1 MDTVDLKLAQDCEAL
16 AVTASEGVAWLRNAA
31 EQSPTVAQQAPS
43 LVGELQKVRNQSRKL
58 ARAARRRM
66 CVGVFG
72 PSQAGKSYLVSILA
86 SRDGRP
92 LQARFADKAYDFLR
106 EINPPGN
113 RESTGLVTRFGLG
126 LSDGSTEF
134 PVRVRLLTQTDIVKI
149 LGNSFL
155 LDFDHQKAEFIGPD
169 GAAIRKRLTELRA
182 KAHPA
187 PVGDLESDDVLDLIE
202 YFDTFFAG
210 VTAELRTDYWR
221 EAIDLAPR
229 LSGTDRAR
237 LWSVLWY
244 DFQPFTDLY
253 LTLYDGLQNLGHAP
267 EALLGMDALIP
278 REKSIVDVLTL
289 DRLGA
294 DGDDTLL
301 VRPRQADGRSSP
313 DARLP
318 RSLVCALTAEL
329 NVAIDEKPWD
339 FFDHT
344 DLLDF
349 PGARSRLKLANLDD
363 VAKTKGVAEGANPL
377 RELLLRGKVAYLF
390 QRYSAE
396 RELSAILLCIPD
408 GNQEVRDLSDMMT
421 AWIDQ
426 TIGATPADRAKQKN
440 ALFLVLTKMDREFEQ
455 KAGETEESRRLR
467 WSARLGNSLVNN
479 FRGEWPLNWN
489 GKPFDNSFWLRNPTV
504 IDERLMEY
512 DGGREVGIA
521 DSFAQRAGELRRHFV
536 ENEDVRRHFANP
548 ALAWDEA
555 FRANDGGVAYLV
567 KSLIPVCDPAIKRAQ
582 VRGQLDVQLRRL
594 VDRLAG
600 FHSASDGDARA
611 KKRELIQTVLRG
623 LANVIQQQLFGELVA
638 ALQVADTALREIY
651 FRIATAQPSEE
662 GMGKNGM
669 GKNGKLQPAAAQ
681 STGAAVDIGAIFA
694 DVFGE
699 ETGRTPPP
707 SGVIEDRA
715 ERFAR
720 EAAEYWLENMRRVG
734 ADEKA
739 LSHFGVDRQHLGW
752 LIDELIVGAHR
763 LKLID
768 QLSHEVRELENAANA
783 KWEEIAER
791 QVRTAS
797 SALNGYVSA
806 LGFDK
811 LPLDQRPGL
820 PPNAPLRRV
829 FEQPTIMIDGI
840 PQLSENP
847 APIYADYCKDW
858 MRAFLQLAMDNVGY
872 EGGREITPEQND
884 RLGAILRTV
893 AA

>member
-1 MDTVDLKLAQDCEAL
+1 MDTVDLKLAQDCESL
-16 AVTASEGVAWLRNAA
+16 AVAASEGVNWLKSAA
-31 EQSPTVAQQAPS
+31 NQSPTVAQQAPS
-43 LVGELQKVRNQSRKL
+43 LISELQKVRNQSRKL

-86 SRDGRP
+86 SRDGHP
-92 LQARFADKAYDFLR
+92 LQARFADKTYDFLR
-106 EINPPGN
+106 DINPPGN

-126 LSDGSTEF
+126 LSDVTPDF

-155 LDFDHQKAEFIGPD
+155 LDFDHQKAAFERPD
-169 GAAIRKRLTELRA
+169 GAAIRKRLAELRA
-182 KAHPA
+182 NVMPT
-187 PVGDLESDDVLDLIE
+187 PPGDLDSDDVLDLIE
-202 YFDTFFAG
+202 YFDSFFAG
-210 VTAELRTDYWR
+210 VTSELRTDYWR

-229 LSGTDRAR
+229 LSGRDRAK

-253 LTLYDGLQNLGHAP
+253 LTLYEGLEKLDFAP

-278 REKSIVDVLTL
+278 REKSIIDVLTL
-289 DRLGA
+289 DKLGA
-294 DGDDTLL
+294 DAADTLL
-301 VRPRQADGRSSP
+301 VRPKMPDGRSP
-313 DARLP
+313 VDARLP

-329 NVAIDEKPWD
+329 SVAIDEKPWG

-349 PGARSRLKLANLDD
+349 PGARSRLKLANLED
-363 VAKTKGVAEGANPL
+363 VAKAKGVAEGANPL

-390 QRYSAE
+390 QRYSSE
-396 RELSAILLCIPD
+396 RELSAMLLCIPD

-426 TIGATPADRAKQKN
+426 TIGATPAERAKQKN

-479 FRGEWPLNWN
+479 FRGEWPANWN
-489 GKPFDNSFWLRNPTV
+489 GKAFDNTFWLRNPTV
-504 IDERLMEY
+504 IDERLMDYE
-512 DGGREVGIA
+512 GGREVGIA
-521 DSFAQRAGELRRHFV
+521 EAFAQRAIELRGHFV
-536 ENEDVRRHFANP
+536 ENFDVQRHFAD
-548 ALAWDEA
+548 AARAWDEA
-555 FRANDGGVAYLV
+555 FRPNDGGVSYLV
-567 KSLIPVCDPAIKRAQ
+567 RSLTPVCDPAIKRAQ
-582 VRGQLDVQLRRL
+582 VRGQLDVQVRRL

-600 FHSASDGDARA
+600 FHSAADGDARA
-611 KKRELIQTVLRG
+611 KKRDLVQTVLRG
-623 LANVIQQQLFGELVA
+623 LATCIQHQLFGELVA
-638 ALQVADTALREIY
+638 SLQIADAALREIY
-651 FRIATAQPSEE
+651 FRISIARPSEE
-662 GMGKNGM
+662 GESRNR
-669 GKNGKLQPAAAQ
+669 PTAQ
-681 STGAAVDIGAIFA
+681 ATQSSGAAVDINAIFA

-699 ETGRTPPP
+699 EERRPGP
-707 SGVIEDRA
+707 SAGVIEDRA

-720 EAAEYWLENMRRVG
+720 EAAEYWLENMRRIG

-752 LIDELIVGAHR
+752 LIDELVVGAHR

-768 QLSHEVRELENAANA
+768 QLSDDVRALENAANA
-783 KWEEIAER
+783 KWEDIAER
-791 QVRTAS
+791 QVRTAA

-806 LGFDK
+806 LGFDR
-811 LPLDQRPGL
+811 LPLEERPGI
-820 PPNAPLRRV
+820 PPNAPMRRV
-829 FEQPTIMIDGI
+829 FQSPPAPVNGAPT
-840 PQLSENP
+840 LSEEP
-847 APIYADYCKDW
+847 GSIYADYCRDW

-872 EGGREITPEQND
+872 EGGREITAEQNEQ
-884 RLGAILRTV
+884 LGAILRAV

>member
-16 AVTASEGVAWLRNAA
+16 AVAASEGVGWLKTAA
-31 EQSPTVAQQAPS
+31 QQSPTVAQQAPS
-43 LVGELQKVRNQSRKL
+43 LIGELQKVRNQSRKL

-86 SRDGRP
+86 SHDGRP

-106 EINPPGN
+106 DINPPGN

-126 LSDGSTEF
+126 LSDVTPEF

-155 LDFDHQKAEFIGPD
+155 LDFDHQKAAFEHPD
-169 GAAIRKRLTELRA
+169 GTAIRKRLAELRA
-182 KAHPA
+182 KALPT
-187 PVGDLESDDVLDLIE
+187 PPGDLDSDDVLDLIE

-210 VTAELRTDYWR
+210 VTAELRTEYWR
-221 EAIDLAPR
+221 EAIELAPR
-229 LSGTDRAR
+229 LSGRDRAR

-253 LTLYDGLQNLGHAP
+253 LTLYEGLEKLAFAP

-278 REKSIVDVLTL
+278 REKSIIDVLTL

-294 DGDDTLL
+294 DATDTLL
-301 VRPRQADGRSSP
+301 VRPKQADGRTSP
-313 DARLP
+313 DASLP

-329 NVAIDEKPWD
+329 SVAIDEKPWD

-349 PGARSRLKLANLDD
+349 PGARSRLKLANLED
-363 VAKTKGVAEGANPL
+363 VAKAKGVAEGANPL

-426 TIGATPADRAKQKN
+426 TIGATPAERARQKN

-467 WSARLGNSLVNN
+467 WSARLNNSLVNN
-479 FRGEWPLNWN
+479 FRGEWPANWN

-504 IDERLMEY
+504 IDERLMDY
-512 DGGREVGIA
+512 DGAREQGIA
-521 DSFAQRAGELRRHFV
+521 EAFAARAIELRRHFV
-536 ENEDVRRHFANP
+536 ENIDVQRHFGDP
-548 ALAWDEA
+548 ARAWDEA
-555 FRANDGGVAYLV
+555 FRANDGGVSYLV
-567 KSLIPVCDPAIKRAQ
+567 KSLTPVCDPAIKRSQ
-582 VRGQLDVQLRRL
+582 VRGQLDVQMRRL

-611 KKRELIQTVLRG
+611 KKRDLIHTVLRG
-623 LANVIQQQLFGELVA
+623 LATCIQQQLFGELIGA
-638 ALQVADTALREIY
+638 MQVSDSALRDIY
-651 FRIATAQPSEE
+651 FRISTARPQEPSDPRT
-662 GMGKNGM
+662 GKPIG
-669 GKNGKLQPAAAQ
+669 QVTQ
-681 STGAAVDIGAIFA
+681 STGATVDLGAIFA

-699 ETGRTPPP
+699 EEGRAAPP
-707 SGVIEDRA
+707 SGVLEDRA

-720 EAAEYWLENMRRVG
+720 EAAEYWLENMRRIG
-734 ADEKA
+734 ADDKA

-752 LIDELIVGAHR
+752 LIDELVVGAHR

-768 QLSHEVRELENAANA
+768 QLSLDVRSLENAANA
-783 KWEEIAER
+783 KWEDIAER
-791 QVRTAS
+791 QVRTAAA
-797 SALNGYVSA
+797 ALNGYVSA
-806 LGFDK
+806 LGFDR
-811 LPLDQRPGL
+811 LPVDERPGL
-820 PPNAPLRRV
+820 PPQAPTRRV
-829 FEQPTIMIDGI
+829 FESPPAPKGAPT
-840 PQLSENP
+840 LSEDP
-847 APIYADYCKDW
+847 QAIYADYCKDW
-858 MRAFLQLAMDNVGY
+858 MRAFLELAMDNVGY
-872 EGGREITPEQND
+872 EGGREITAEQNE
-884 RLGAILRTV
+884 RLGAILRAI

>member
-16 AVTASEGVAWLRNAA
+16 AIAASEGVTWLKNAA
-31 EQSPTVAQQAPS
+31 LQSPTVAQQAPS
-43 LVGELQKVRNQSRKL
+43 LVSELQKVRNQSRKL

-92 LQARFADKAYDFLR
+92 LQARFADKSYDFLR

-126 LSDGSTEF
+126 LSDVSAEF

-155 LDFDHQKAEFIGPD
+155 LDFDHQKAEFQGPD
-169 GAAIRKRLTELRA
+169 GASIRKRLAELRA
-182 KAHPA
+182 KAQPT
-187 PVGDLESDDVLDLIE
+187 PVGDLDADDVLDLIE

-229 LSGTDRAR
+229 LSGHDRAR

-244 DFQPFTDLY
+244 DFEPFTDLY
-253 LTLYDGLQNLGHAP
+253 LTLYEGLQKLAFAP

-278 REKSIVDVLTL
+278 REKSIIDVLTL

-294 DGDDTLL
+294 DSDDTLQ
-301 VRPRQADGRSSP
+301 VRPKQADGRFST
-313 DARLP
+313 DTRLP

-329 NVAIDEKPWD
+329 NVAIAEKPWD

-349 PGARSRLKLANLDD
+349 PGARSRLKLAKLDD

-426 TIGATPADRAKQKN
+426 TIGATPADRARQKN

-455 KAGETEESRRLR
+455 KAGETEESRHLR

-489 GKPFDNSFWLRNPTV
+489 GRPFDNTFWLRNPTV
-504 IDERLMEY
+504 IDERLMDY
-512 DGGREVGIA
+512 DGSRETGVA
-521 DSFAQRAGELRRHFV
+521 DAFAQRATELRRHFIG
-536 ENEDVRRHFANP
+536 NEDVRRHFADP
-548 ALAWDEA
+548 ARAWDEA
-555 FRANDGGVAYLV
+555 FRANDGGVSYLV

-582 VRGQLDVQLRRL
+582 VRGQLEVQIRRL

-611 KKRELIQTVLRG
+611 KKRDLVHTVLRG

-638 ALQVADTALREIY
+638 ALQIADTALREIY
-651 FRIATAQPSEE
+651 FRIATARAADEAPSR
-662 GMGKNGM
+662 
-669 GKNGKLQPAAAQ
+669 NGKAQAPVAQ
-681 STGAAVDIGAIFA
+681 STGATVDLGAIFA

-699 ETGRTPPP
+699 EATRSAPTP
-707 SGVIEDRA
+707 SGVLEDRA

-720 EAAEYWLENMRRVG
+720 EAADYWLENMRRIG

-768 QLSHEVRELENAANA
+768 QLSHEVRALENAANA

-811 LPLDQRPGL
+811 LPVDQRPGL
-820 PPNAPLRRV
+820 PPNAPTRRV
-829 FEQPTIMIDGI
+829 FERPTVMADGV
-840 PQLSENP
+840 PVLSEDP

-884 RLGAILRTV
+884 RLGAILR
-893 AA
+893 AMPA

>member
-16 AVTASEGVAWLRNAA
+16 AIAASEGVTWLKNAA
-31 EQSPTVAQQAPS
+31 LQSPTVAQQAPS
-43 LVGELQKVRNQSRKL
+43 LVSELQKVRNQSRKL

-92 LQARFADKAYDFLR
+92 LQARFADKSYDFLR

-126 LSDGSTEF
+126 LSDVSAEF

-155 LDFDHQKAEFIGPD
+155 LDFDHQKAEFQGPD
-169 GAAIRKRLTELRA
+169 GASIRKRLAELRA
-182 KAHPA
+182 KAQPT
-187 PVGDLESDDVLDLIE
+187 PVGDLDADDVLDLIE

-229 LSGTDRAR
+229 LSGHDRAR

-244 DFQPFTDLY
+244 DFEPFTDLY
-253 LTLYDGLQNLGHAP
+253 LTLYEGLQKLAFAP

-278 REKSIVDVLTL
+278 REKSIIDVLTL

-294 DGDDTLL
+294 DSDDTLQ
-301 VRPRQADGRSSP
+301 VRPKQADGRFSA
-313 DARLP
+313 DTRLP

-329 NVAIDEKPWD
+329 NVAIAEKPWD

-349 PGARSRLKLANLDD
+349 PGARSRLKLAKLDD

-426 TIGATPADRAKQKN
+426 TIGATPADRARQKN

-455 KAGETEESRRLR
+455 KAGETEESRHLR

-489 GKPFDNSFWLRNPTV
+489 GRPFDNTFWLRNPTV
-504 IDERLMEY
+504 IDERLMDY
-512 DGGREVGIA
+512 DGSRETGVA
-521 DSFAQRAGELRRHFV
+521 DAFAQRATELRRHFID
-536 ENEDVRRHFANP
+536 NEDVRRHFADP
-548 ALAWDEA
+548 ARAWDEA
-555 FRANDGGVAYLV
+555 FRANDGGVSYLV

-582 VRGQLDVQLRRL
+582 VRGQLDVQIRRL

-600 FHSASDGDARA
+600 FHSASDGDSRA
-611 KKRELIQTVLRG
+611 KKRDLVHTVLRG

-638 ALQVADTALREIY
+638 ALQIADTALREIY
-651 FRIATAQPSEE
+651 FRIATARPADEAPPR
-662 GMGKNGM
+662 
-669 GKNGKLQPAAAQ
+669 NGKSQASVAQ
-681 STGAAVDIGAIFA
+681 STGAAVDLGAIFA

-699 ETGRTPPP
+699 EAARSAPTP
-707 SGVIEDRA
+707 SGVLEDRA

-720 EAAEYWLENMRRVG
+720 EAADYWLENMRRIG

-768 QLSHEVRELENAANA
+768 QLSHEVRALENAANA

-811 LPLDQRPGL
+811 LPVDQRPGL
-820 PPNAPLRRV
+820 PPNAPTRRV
-829 FEQPTIMIDGI
+829 FERPTVMADGV
-840 PQLSENP
+840 PVLSEDP

-884 RLGAILRTV
+884 RLGAILRAV
-893 AA
+893 PA

>member
-16 AVTASEGVAWLRNAA
+16 AVAASEGVAWLKGASA
-31 EQSPTVAQQAPS
+31 QSPTVAQQAPS
-43 LVGELQKVRNQSRKL
+43 LVSELQKVRNQSRKL

-92 LQARFADKAYDFLR
+92 LQARFADKTYDFLR

-126 LSDGSTEF
+126 LSDTSADF

-155 LDFDHQKAEFIGPD
+155 LDFDHQKAEFEGPD
-169 GAAIRKRLTELRA
+169 GAAIRKRLAELRA
-182 KAHPA
+182 KARPT

-229 LSGTDRAR
+229 LSGHDRAR
-237 LWSVLWY
+237 LWSILWY

-253 LTLYDGLQNLGHAP
+253 ITLYEGLQKLAHAP

-294 DGDDTLL
+294 DADDTLL
-301 VRPRQADGRSSP
+301 VRPKQADGRSSP

-329 NVAIDEKPWD
+329 NVAIAEKPWD

-349 PGARSRLKLANLDD
+349 PGARSRLKLASLED

-426 TIGATPADRAKQKN
+426 TIGATPADRARQKN

-455 KAGETEESRRLR
+455 KAGETEESRHLR

-489 GKPFDNSFWLRNPTV
+489 GKPFDNTFWLRNPTV
-504 IDERLMEY
+504 IDERLMDY
-512 DGGREVGIA
+512 DGGREKAIA
-521 DSFAQRAGELRRHFV
+521 DTFAQRATELRRHFV
-536 ENEDVRRHFANP
+536 ENEDVRRHFADP
-548 ALAWDEA
+548 ARAWDEA
-555 FRANDGGVAYLV
+555 FRANDGGVSWLV

-582 VRGQLDVQLRRL
+582 VRGQLEVQIRRL

-611 KKRELIQTVLRG
+611 KKRELVHTVLRG
-623 LANVIQQQLFGELVA
+623 LASVIQQQLFGELVA
-638 ALQVADTALREIY
+638 ALQIADTALREIY
-651 FRIATAQPSEE
+651 FRIATARPSEE
-662 GMGKNGM
+662 PLGR
-669 GKNGKLQPAAAQ
+669 NGKAQPTAAQ
-681 STGAAVDIGAIFA
+681 STGAAVDLGAIFA

-699 ETGRTPPP
+699 DANAKAPPP
-707 SGVIEDRA
+707 SGVLEDRA

-720 EAAEYWLENMRRVG
+720 EAADYWLENMRRVG

-739 LSHFGVDRQHLGW
+739 LSHYGVDRQHLGW

-768 QLSHEVRELENAANA
+768 QLSHEVRALENAANA

-820 PPNAPLRRV
+820 PPNAPTRRV
-829 FEQPTIMIDGI
+829 FENPTTMVDGV

-884 RLGAILRTV
+884 RLGAILRAV
-893 AA
+893 PA

>member
-16 AVTASEGVAWLRNAA
+16 AVAAGEGVGWLRDAA
-31 EQSPTVAQQAPS
+31 AQSPTVAQQAPS
-43 LVGELQKVRNQSRKL
+43 LVGELQKVRNQSYKL

-92 LQARFADKAYDFLR
+92 LQARFADKTYDFLR

-126 LSDGSTEF
+126 LSDGTPDF

-155 LDFDHQKAEFIGPD
+155 LDFDHQKAAFERPD
-169 GAAIRKRLTELRA
+169 GAAIRKRLAELRT
-182 KAHPA
+182 KTLPT
-187 PVGDLESDDVLDLIE
+187 PPGDLVGDDVLDLIE

-210 VTAELRTDYWR
+210 VTAELRTDFWR

-229 LSGTDRAR
+229 LSGRDRVQ
-237 LWSVLWY
+237 LWSLLWY
-244 DFQPFTDLY
+244 DFQPLTDLY
-253 LTLYDGLQNLGHAP
+253 LTLYDGLQKLGFAS
-267 EALLGMDALIP
+267 EASLGMAALIP

-289 DRLGA
+289 DRLGT
-294 DGDDTLL
+294 DSTDPLL
-301 VRPRQADGRSSP
+301 VRPKQTDGRTSP
-313 DARLP
+313 DATLP

-329 NVAIDEKPWD
+329 SVAIDEKPWD

-363 VAKTKGVAEGANPL
+363 VAKAKGVAEGANPL

-426 TIGATPADRAKQKN
+426 TVGATPADRAKQKN

-467 WSARLGNSLVNN
+467 WSARLNNSLVNN
-479 FRGEWPLNWN
+479 FRGEWPANWN
-489 GKPFDNSFWLRNPTV
+489 GQPFDNSFWLRNPTV

-512 DGGREVGIA
+512 REGREVGIA
-521 DSFAQRAGELRRHFV
+521 EAFAPRATELRRHFV
-536 ENEDVRRHFANP
+536 ENPEVRRHFADP
-548 ALAWDEA
+548 ARAWDEA
-555 FRANDGGVAYLV
+555 FRANDGGVAHLV
-567 KSLIPVCDPAIKRAQ
+567 RSLTPVCDPAIKRAQ
-582 VRGQLDVQLRRL
+582 VGGQLDVQARRL

-600 FHSASDGDARA
+600 FHNAADGDART
-611 KKRELIQTVLRG
+611 KKRDLVHTVLRG
-623 LANVIQQQLFGELVA
+623 LATCIQQQLFGELVA
-638 ALQVADTALREIY
+638 ALQVADGALRDIY
-651 FRIATAQPSEE
+651 FRIATARPSDEQAAA
-662 GMGKNGM
+662 
-669 GKNGKLQPAAAQ
+669 NGKAGSAVAQ
-681 STGAAVDIGAIFA
+681 STGAAVDLGAIFA

-699 ETGRTPPP
+699 DGGHAAPPP
-707 SGVIEDRA
+707 SGVLEDRA

-720 EAAEYWLENMRRVG
+720 EAAEYWLENMRRIG

-752 LIDELIVGAHR
+752 LIDELMVGAHR

-768 QLSHEVRELENAANA
+768 QLSLEVRALENAANA

-791 QVRTAS
+791 QVRTAA
-797 SALNGYVSA
+797 SALNGYISA
-806 LGFDK
+806 LGFDH
-811 LPLDQRPGL
+811 LPLEQRPGL

-829 FEQPTIMIDGI
+829 FQSPPPAADGA
-840 PQLSENP
+840 PVLSEDP

-872 EGGREITPEQND
+872 EGGREITAEQND
-884 RLGAILRTV
+884 RLGAILRAV

>member
-16 AVTASEGVAWLRNAA
+16 AVAASEGVTWLKGAA
-31 EQSPTVAQQAPS
+31 QQSPTVAQQAPS
-43 LVGELQKVRNQSRKL
+43 LVSELQKVRNQSRKL

-92 LQARFADKAYDFLR
+92 LQARFADRSYDFLR

-126 LSDGSTEF
+126 LSDVSAEF

-155 LDFDHQKAEFIGPD
+155 LDFDHQKAEFQGPD
-169 GAAIRKRLTELRA
+169 GASIRKRLAELRA
-182 KAHPA
+182 KAQPT
-187 PVGDLESDDVLDLIE
+187 PVGDLDADDVLDLIE

-229 LSGTDRAR
+229 LSGHDRAR

-244 DFQPFTDLY
+244 DFEPFTDLY
-253 LTLYDGLQNLGHAP
+253 LTLYEGLQKLAFAP

-278 REKSIVDVLTL
+278 REKSIIDVLTL

-294 DGDDTLL
+294 DSDDTLQ
-301 VRPRQADGRSSP
+301 VRPKQADGRFST
-313 DARLP
+313 DTRLP

-329 NVAIDEKPWD
+329 NVAIAEKPWD

-349 PGARSRLKLANLDD
+349 PGARSRLKLAKLDD

-426 TIGATPADRAKQKN
+426 TIGATPADRARQKN

-455 KAGETEESRRLR
+455 KAGETEESRHLR

-489 GKPFDNSFWLRNPTV
+489 GRPFDNTFWLRNPTV
-504 IDERLMEY
+504 IDERLMDY
-512 DGGREVGIA
+512 DGSRETGVA
-521 DSFAQRAGELRRHFV
+521 DAFAQRATELRRHFIG
-536 ENEDVRRHFANP
+536 NEDVRRHFADP
-548 ALAWDEA
+548 ARAWDEA
-555 FRANDGGVAYLV
+555 FRANDGGVSYLV

-582 VRGQLDVQLRRL
+582 VRGQLEVQIRRL

-611 KKRELIQTVLRG
+611 KKRDLVHTVLRG

-638 ALQVADTALREIY
+638 ALQIADTALREIY
-651 FRIATAQPSEE
+651 FRIATARPADEAPSR
-662 GMGKNGM
+662 
-669 GKNGKLQPAAAQ
+669 NGKPQGPVAQ
-681 STGAAVDIGAIFA
+681 STGAAVDLGAIFA

-699 ETGRTPPP
+699 EAARSAPTP
-707 SGVIEDRA
+707 SGVLEDRA

-720 EAAEYWLENMRRVG
+720 EAADYWLENMRRIG

-768 QLSHEVRELENAANA
+768 QLSHEVRALENAANA

-820 PPNAPLRRV
+820 PPNSPTRRV
-829 FEQPTIMIDGI
+829 FERPTVMADGV
-840 PQLSENP
+840 PVLSEDP

-884 RLGAILRTV
+884 RLGAILR
-893 AA
+893 AMPA

>member
-16 AVTASEGVAWLRNAA
+16 AVAASEGVVWLKGASA
-31 EQSPTVAQQAPS
+31 QSPTVAQQAPS

-92 LQARFADKAYDFLR
+92 LQARFADRSYDFLR

-126 LSDGSTEF
+126 LSDTSAEF

-155 LDFDHQKAEFIGPD
+155 LDFDHQKAEFEGPD
-169 GAAIRKRLTELRA
+169 GAAIRKRLAELRA
-182 KAHPA
+182 KAQPA

-229 LSGTDRAR
+229 LSGRDRAR
-237 LWSVLWY
+237 LWSILWY
-244 DFQPFTDLY
+244 DFQPFTELY
-253 LTLYDGLQNLGHAP
+253 LTLYEGLQKLAHAP

-294 DGDDTLL
+294 DADDTLL
-301 VRPRQADGRSSP
+301 VRPRQADGRSSS

-318 RSLVCALTAEL
+318 RSLICALTAEL
-329 NVAIDEKPWD
+329 NVAIAEKPWE

-349 PGARSRLKLANLDD
+349 PGARSRLKLASLED

-455 KAGETEESRRLR
+455 KAGETEESRHLR

-489 GKPFDNSFWLRNPTV
+489 GRPFDNTFWLRNPTV
-504 IDERLMEY
+504 IDERLMDYEA
-512 DGGREVGIA
+512 GREKGIA
-521 DSFAQRAGELRRHFV
+521 DTFAQRAVELRRHFV
-536 ENEDVRRHFANP
+536 ENEDVRRHFADP
-548 ALAWDEA
+548 ARAWDEA
-555 FRANDGGVAYLV
+555 FRANDGGVSWLV
-567 KSLIPVCDPAIKRAQ
+567 KNLIPVCDPAIKRAQ
-582 VRGQLDVQLRRL
+582 VRGQLEVQIRRL

-611 KKRELIQTVLRG
+611 RKRDLVHTVLRG
-623 LANVIQQQLFGELVA
+623 LADVIQQQLFGELVA

-651 FRIATAQPSEE
+651 FRIATARPSEE
-662 GMGKNGM
+662 NTTR
-669 GKNGKLQPAAAQ
+669 NGKAQPAAAP
-681 STGAAVDIGAIFA
+681 STGAAVDLGAIFA

-699 ETGRTPPP
+699 DANAKAPPP
-707 SGVIEDRA
+707 SGVLEDRA

-720 EAAEYWLENMRRVG
+720 EAADYWLENMRRVG

-739 LSHFGVDRQHLGW
+739 LSHYGVDRQHLGW

-768 QLSHEVRELENAANA
+768 QLSHEVRALENAANA

-820 PPNAPLRRV
+820 PPNAPTRRV
-829 FEQPTIMIDGI
+829 FENPTAMVDGI

-872 EGGREITPEQND
+872 EGGREITAEQND
-884 RLGAILRTV
+884 RLGAILRAV
-893 AA
+893 PA

>member
-1 MDTVDLKLAQDCEAL
+1 M
-16 AVTASEGVAWLRNAA
+16 
-31 EQSPTVAQQAPS
+31 
-43 LVGELQKVRNQSRKL
+43 
-58 ARAARRRM
+58 
-66 CVGVFG
+66 
-72 PSQAGKSYLVSILA
+72 
-86 SRDGRP
+86 
-92 LQARFADKAYDFLR
+92 
-106 EINPPGN
+106 
-113 RESTGLVTRFGLG
+113 
-126 LSDGSTEF
+126 
-134 PVRVRLLTQTDIVKI
+134 RLLTQTDIVKI

-155 LDFDHQKAEFIGPD
+155 LDFDHQKAEFQGPD
-169 GAAIRKRLTELRA
+169 GASIRKRLAELRA
-182 KAHPA
+182 KAQPT
-187 PVGDLESDDVLDLIE
+187 PVGDLDADDVLDLIE

-229 LSGTDRAR
+229 LSGHDRAR

-244 DFQPFTDLY
+244 DFEPFTDLY
-253 LTLYDGLQNLGHAP
+253 LTLYEGLQKLAFAP

-278 REKSIVDVLTL
+278 REKSIIDVLTL

-294 DGDDTLL
+294 DSDDTLQ
-301 VRPRQADGRSSP
+301 VRPKQADGRYST
-313 DARLP
+313 DTRLP

-329 NVAIDEKPWD
+329 NVAIAEKPWD

-349 PGARSRLKLANLDD
+349 PGARSRLKLAKLDD

-426 TIGATPADRAKQKN
+426 TIGATPADRARQKN

-455 KAGETEESRRLR
+455 KAGETEESRHLR

-489 GKPFDNSFWLRNPTV
+489 GRPFDNTFWLRNPTV
-504 IDERLMEY
+504 IDERLMDY
-512 DGGREVGIA
+512 DGSRETGVA
-521 DSFAQRAGELRRHFV
+521 DAFAQRATELRRHFIG
-536 ENEDVRRHFANP
+536 NEDVRRHFADP
-548 ALAWDEA
+548 ARAWDEA
-555 FRANDGGVAYLV
+555 FRANDGGVSYLV

-582 VRGQLDVQLRRL
+582 VRGQLEVQIRRL

-611 KKRELIQTVLRG
+611 KKRDLVHTVLRG

-638 ALQVADTALREIY
+638 ALQIADTALREIY
-651 FRIATAQPSEE
+651 FRIATARPADEAPSR
-662 GMGKNGM
+662 
-669 GKNGKLQPAAAQ
+669 NGKPQGPVAQ
-681 STGAAVDIGAIFA
+681 STGAAVDLGAIFA

-699 ETGRTPPP
+699 EAARSAPTP
-707 SGVIEDRA
+707 SGVLEDRA

-720 EAAEYWLENMRRVG
+720 EAADYWLENMRRIG

-768 QLSHEVRELENAANA
+768 QLSHEVRALENAANA

-820 PPNAPLRRV
+820 PPNSPTRRV
-829 FEQPTIMIDGI
+829 FERPTVMADGV
-840 PQLSENP
+840 PVLSEDP

-884 RLGAILRTV
+884 RLGAILR
-893 AA
+893 AMPA

>member
-16 AVTASEGVAWLRNAA
+16 AVAAGEGVGWLRDAA
-31 EQSPTVAQQAPS
+31 AQSPTVAQQAPS
-43 LVGELQKVRNQSRKL
+43 LVGELQKVRNQSYKL

-92 LQARFADKAYDFLR
+92 LQARFADKTYDFLR

-126 LSDGSTEF
+126 LSDGTPDF

-155 LDFDHQKAEFIGPD
+155 LDFDHQKAAFERPD
-169 GAAIRKRLTELRA
+169 GAAIRKRLAELRT
-182 KAHPA
+182 KTLPT
-187 PVGDLESDDVLDLIE
+187 PPGDLVGDDVLDLIE

-210 VTAELRTDYWR
+210 VTAELRTDFWR

-229 LSGTDRAR
+229 LSGRDRVQ
-237 LWSVLWY
+237 LWSLLWY
-244 DFQPFTDLY
+244 DFQPLTDLY
-253 LTLYDGLQNLGHAP
+253 LTLYDGLQKLGFAS
-267 EALLGMDALIP
+267 EASLGMAALIP

-289 DRLGA
+289 DRLGT
-294 DGDDTLL
+294 DSTDPLL
-301 VRPRQADGRSSP
+301 VRPKQTDGRTSP
-313 DARLP
+313 DATLP

-329 NVAIDEKPWD
+329 SVAIDEKPWD

-363 VAKTKGVAEGANPL
+363 VAKAKGVAEGANPL

-426 TIGATPADRAKQKN
+426 TVGATPADRAKQKN

-467 WSARLGNSLVNN
+467 WSARLNNSLVNN
-479 FRGEWPLNWN
+479 FRGEWPANWN
-489 GKPFDNSFWLRNPTV
+489 GQPFDNSFWLRNPTV

-512 DGGREVGIA
+512 REGREVGIA
-521 DSFAQRAGELRRHFV
+521 EAFAPRATELRRHFV
-536 ENEDVRRHFANP
+536 ENPEVRRHFADP
-548 ALAWDEA
+548 ARAWDEA
-555 FRANDGGVAYLV
+555 FQANDGGVAHLV
-567 KSLIPVCDPAIKRAQ
+567 RSLTPVCDPAIKRAQ
-582 VRGQLDVQLRRL
+582 VGGQLDVQARRL

-600 FHSASDGDARA
+600 FHNAADGDART
-611 KKRELIQTVLRG
+611 KKRDLVHTVLRG
-623 LANVIQQQLFGELVA
+623 LATCIQQQLFGELVA
-638 ALQVADTALREIY
+638 ALQVADGALRDIY
-651 FRIATAQPSEE
+651 FRIATAQPSDEQAAA
-662 GMGKNGM
+662 
-669 GKNGKLQPAAAQ
+669 NGKAGSAVAQ
-681 STGAAVDIGAIFA
+681 STGAAVDLGAIFA

-699 ETGRTPPP
+699 DGGHAAPPP
-707 SGVIEDRA
+707 SGVLEDRA

-720 EAAEYWLENMRRVG
+720 EAAEYWLENMRRIG

-752 LIDELIVGAHR
+752 LIDELMVGAHR

-768 QLSHEVRELENAANA
+768 QLSLEVRALENAANA

-791 QVRTAS
+791 QVRTAA
-797 SALNGYVSA
+797 SALNGYISA
-806 LGFDK
+806 LGFDH
-811 LPLDQRPGL
+811 LPLEQRPGL

-829 FEQPTIMIDGI
+829 FQSPPPAADGA
-840 PQLSENP
+840 PVLSEDP

-872 EGGREITPEQND
+872 EGGREITAEQND
-884 RLGAILRTV
+884 RLGAILRAV

>member
-1 MDTVDLKLAQDCEAL
+1 MDTVDLKLAQDCESL
-16 AVTASEGVAWLRNAA
+16 AVAASEGVGWLKNAA
-31 EQSPTVAQQAPS
+31 DQSPTVAQQAPS
-43 LVGELQKVRNQSRKL
+43 LISELQKVRNQSRKL

-86 SRDGRP
+86 SRDGHP
-92 LQARFADKAYDFLR
+92 LQARFADNTYDFLR

-126 LSDGSTEF
+126 LSAGDKDF

-155 LDFDHQKAEFIGPD
+155 LDFDHQKAAFERPD
-169 GAAIRKRLTELRA
+169 GGAIRKRLAELRL
-182 KAHPA
+182 KAAPA
-187 PVGDLESDDVLDLIE
+187 PQGDLDADDVLDVIE

-210 VTAELRTDYWR
+210 VTTELRTDFWR
-221 EAIDLAPR
+221 EAIELAPR
-229 LSGTDRAR
+229 LTGRDRAR

-253 LTLYDGLQNLGHAP
+253 LTLYDGLQKLSFAP

-294 DGDDTLL
+294 DAEDTLQ
-301 VRPRQADGRSSP
+301 VRPKQADGRSAA
-313 DARLP
+313 DAELP

-329 NVAIDEKPWD
+329 SVAIAEKPWD

-349 PGARSRLKLANLDD
+349 PGARSRL
-363 VAKTKGVAEGANPL
+363 
-377 RELLLRGKVAYLF
+377 
-390 QRYSAE
+390 
-396 RELSAILLCIPD
+396 
-408 GNQEVRDLSDMMT
+408 
-421 AWIDQ
+421 
-426 TIGATPADRAKQKN
+426 DRAKQKN

-455 KAGETEESRRLR
+455 KAGETEESRKLR
-467 WSARLGNSLVNN
+467 WSARLNNSLVNN
-479 FRGEWPLNWN
+479 FRGEWPSNWD
-489 GKPFDNSFWLRNPTV
+489 GQPFDNTFWLRNPTV
-504 IDERLMEY
+504 IDERLMDY
-512 DGGREVGIA
+512 DAGREHGVA
-521 DSFAQRAGELRRHFV
+521 ESFAARAVELRGHFV
-536 ENEDVRRHFANP
+536 DNFDVRRHFADP
-548 ALAWDEA
+548 ARAWDEA
-555 FRANDGGVAYLV
+555 FKANDGGVSYLV
-567 KSLIPVCDPAIKRAQ
+567 KNLIPVCDPAIKRAQ
-582 VRGQLDVQLRRL
+582 VRGQLEIQIRRL

-600 FHSASDGDARA
+600 FHSAADGDSRA
-611 KKRELIQTVLRG
+611 KKRDLVHTVLRG
-623 LANVIQQQLFGELVA
+623 LSTCIQQQLFGELMA
-638 ALQVADTALREIY
+638 ALQIADGALREIY
-651 FRIATAQPSEE
+651 FRISTARPSDET
-662 GMGKNGM
+662 NGR
-669 GKNGKLQPAAAQ
+669 NGKPPAQVAQ
-681 STGAAVDIGAIFA
+681 STGAAVDLGAIFA

-699 ETGRTPPP
+699 EPGRSAPP
-707 SGVIEDRA
+707 SGVLEDRA

-720 EAAEYWLENMRRVG
+720 EAAEYWLENMRRIG

-739 LSHFGVDRQHLGW
+739 LSHLGVDRQHLGW
-752 LIDELIVGAHR
+752 LIDELVVGAHR

-768 QLSHEVRELENAANA
+768 QLSLDVRALENAANS

-791 QVRTAS
+791 QVRTAA

-806 LGFDK
+806 MGFDR

-820 PPNAPLRRV
+820 PPNAPMRRV
-829 FEQPTIMIDGI
+829 FEGPTMVNGA
-840 PQLSENP
+840 PKLSEDP
-847 APIYADYCKDW
+847 QPIYADYCKDW

-884 RLGAILRTV
+884 RLGAILRAV
-893 AA
+893 PA

>member
-16 AVTASEGVAWLRNAA
+16 AVAASEGVSWLKGASQ
-31 EQSPTVAQQAPS
+31 QSPTVAQQAPS
-43 LVGELQKVRNQSRKL
+43 LISELQKVRNQSRKL

-92 LQARFADKAYDFLR
+92 LQAKFGDKSYDFLR

-126 LSDGSTEF
+126 LSDVTPEF

-155 LDFDHQKAEFIGPD
+155 LDFDHQKAAFERPD
-169 GAAIRKRLTELRA
+169 GQAIRKRLAELRG
-182 KAHPA
+182 KVLPK
-187 PVGDLESDDVLDLIE
+187 PPGDLDSDDVLDLIE

-210 VTAELRTDYWR
+210 ITSELRTEYWR
-221 EAIDLAPR
+221 EAIELAPR
-229 LSGTDRAR
+229 LSGRDRAR

-244 DFQPFTDLY
+244 DFEPFTELY
-253 LTLYDGLQNLGHAP
+253 LTLYDGLEKLAFAP

-278 REKSIVDVLTL
+278 REKSIIDVLTL
-289 DRLGA
+289 DKLGTDA
-294 DGDDTLL
+294 GDTLL
-301 VRPRQADGRSSP
+301 VRPKQADRRTSP
-313 DARLP
+313 DAKLP

-329 NVAIDEKPWD
+329 SVAIAEKPWD

-349 PGARSRLKLANLDD
+349 PGARSRLKLANLED
-363 VAKTKGVAEGANPL
+363 VAKAKGVAEGANPL

-426 TIGATPADRAKQKN
+426 TLGATPADRAKQKN

-467 WSARLGNSLVNN
+467 WSARLGNSLTNN
-479 FRGEWPLNWN
+479 FRGEWPTNWN
-489 GKPFDNSFWLRNPTV
+489 GQPFDNTFWLRNPTV
-504 IDERLMEY
+504 IDERLMDY
-512 DGGREVGIA
+512 RDNREVGIA
-521 DSFAQRAGELRRHFV
+521 KDFGARATELRSHFIDNL
-536 ENEDVRRHFANP
+536 EVRRHFASP
-548 ALAWDEA
+548 SKAWDEA
-555 FRANDGGVAYLV
+555 FRPNDGGVSYLV
-567 KSLIPVCDPAIKRAQ
+567 TNLIPLCDPAIKRAQ
-582 VRGQLDVQLRRL
+582 VRGQLEVQVRRL

-611 KKRELIQTVLRG
+611 KKRELVQTVLRG
-623 LANVIQQQLFGELVA
+623 LATCIQHQLFGELVA
-638 ALQVADTALREIY
+638 ALQVADSALRDIY
-651 FRIATAQPSEE
+651 FRIATARSGDDADRKPQPQGQS
-662 GMGKNGM
+662 
-669 GKNGKLQPAAAQ
+669 
-681 STGAAVDIGAIFA
+681 STGASVDLGAIFA
-694 DVFGE
+694 DVFGDD
-699 ETGRTPPP
+699 TRSGPPA
-707 SGVIEDRA
+707 GVLEDRA

-720 EAAEYWLENMRRVG
+720 EAAEYWLENMRRIG
-734 ADEKA
+734 ADDKV
-739 LSHFGVDRQHLGW
+739 LGHFGVDRQHLGW
-752 LIDELIVGAHR
+752 LIDELVVGAHR

-768 QLSHEVRELENAANA
+768 QLSNDVRALENAANS
-783 KWEEIAER
+783 KWEDIAER
-791 QVRTAS
+791 QVRTAA
-797 SALNGYVSA
+797 SALNSFISA
-806 LGFDK
+806 LGFDRV
-811 LPLDQRPGL
+811 PADQRPGL
-820 PPNAPLRRV
+820 PPNNPTRRV
-829 FEQPTIMIDGI
+829 FEAPQVTESG
-840 PQLSENP
+840 PQLSEDP

-872 EGGREITPEQND
+872 EGGREITAEQNES
-884 RLGAILRTV
+884 LGAILRAV
-893 AA
+893 PA

>member
-16 AVTASEGVAWLRNAA
+16 AVSASEGVGWLKSAA
-31 EQSPTVAQQAPS
+31 TQSPTVAQQAPS
-43 LVGELQKVRNQSRKL
+43 LISELQKVRNQSRKL

-92 LQARFADKAYDFLR
+92 LQARFADRTYDFLR

-126 LSDGSTEF
+126 LSDVAPDF

-155 LDFDHQKAEFIGPD
+155 MDFDHQKAAFERPD
-169 GAAIRKRLTELRA
+169 GEAIRKRLAELRA
-182 KAHPA
+182 KALPT
-187 PVGDLESDDVLDLIE
+187 PPGDLDGDDVLDLIE

-210 VTAELRTDYWR
+210 ITAELRTEYWR
-221 EAIDLAPR
+221 EAIELAPR
-229 LSGTDRAR
+229 LSGVDRAR

-253 LTLYDGLQNLGHAP
+253 LTLYDGLQKLSHAP

-289 DRLGA
+289 DKLGA
-294 DGDDTLL
+294 DDNDTLL
-301 VRPRQADGRSSP
+301 VRPKQADRRTSP

-329 NVAIDEKPWD
+329 SVAIDEKPWD

-349 PGARSRLKLANLDD
+349 PGARSRLKLANLED
-363 VAKTKGVAEGANPL
+363 VAKAKGVAEGANPL

-467 WSARLGNSLVNN
+467 WSARLGNSLINN
-479 FRGEWPLNWN
+479 FRGEWPTNWN

-504 IDERLMEY
+504 IDERLMDY
-512 DGGREVGIA
+512 TAGRETGIA
-521 DSFAQRAGELRRHFV
+521 EAFAARAVELRRHFV
-536 ENEDVRRHFANP
+536 ENLDVRRHFADP
-548 ALAWDEA
+548 AKAWDEA
-555 FRANDGGVAYLV
+555 FRANDGGVSYLV
-567 KSLIPVCDPAIKRAQ
+567 QCLTPVCDPAIKRAQ
-582 VRGQLDVQLRRL
+582 VRGQLEIQVRRL

-600 FHSASDGDARA
+600 FHSADDGDARS
-611 KKRELIQTVLRG
+611 KKRELVQTVLRG
-623 LANVIQQQLFGELVA
+623 LSTCIQHQLFGELVA
-638 ALQVADTALREIY
+638 ALQVADSALRDIY
-651 FRIATAQPSEE
+651 FRIANARASDDAAKA
-662 GMGKNGM
+662 GKP
-669 GKNGKLQPAAAQ
+669 KQAAQ
-681 STGAAVDIGAIFA
+681 STGASVDLGAIFA
-694 DVFGE
+694 DVFGDE
-699 ETGRTPPP
+699 DGREAPP
-707 SGVIEDRA
+707 SGVLEDRA

-720 EAAEYWLENMRRVG
+720 EAAEYWLENMRRIG
-734 ADEKA
+734 ADDKA
-739 LSHFGVDRQHLGW
+739 LAHFGVDRQHLGW
-752 LIDELIVGAHR
+752 LIDELVVGAHR

-768 QLSHEVRELENAANA
+768 QLSLDVRALENAANA
-783 KWEEIAER
+783 KWEDIAER
-791 QVRTAS
+791 QVRTAA

-811 LPLDQRPGL
+811 LPLEQRPGL
-820 PPNAPLRRV
+820 PPNAPTRRV
-829 FEQPTIMIDGI
+829 FEGPPPVNGA
-840 PQLSENP
+840 PVLSEDP
-847 APIYADYCKDW
+847 SSIYADYCRDW
-858 MRAFLQLAMDNVGY
+858 MRAFLQLAMDNIGY
-872 EGGREITPEQND
+872 EGGREITPEQNE
-884 RLGAILRTV
+884 RLGVILRAV

>member
-1 MDTVDLKLAQDCEAL
+1 MDTVDLKLAQDCESL
-16 AVTASEGVAWLRNAA
+16 AVAASEGVTWLKGAA
-31 EQSPTVAQQAPS
+31 QQSPTVAQQAPS
-43 LVGELQKVRNQSRKL
+43 LISELQKVRNQSRKL

-92 LQARFADKAYDFLR
+92 LQARFADKTYDFLR

-126 LSDGSTEF
+126 LSDVTPDF

-155 LDFDHQKAEFIGPD
+155 LDFDHQKAAFEGPD
-169 GAAIRKRLTELRA
+169 GEAIRKRLAELRT
-182 KAHPA
+182 KVLPT
-187 PVGDLESDDVLDLIE
+187 PPGDLDADDVLDLIE

-210 VTAELRTDYWR
+210 ITAELRADYWR
-221 EAIDLAPR
+221 EAIELAPR
-229 LSGTDRAR
+229 LSGRDRAR

-244 DFQPFTDLY
+244 DFEPFTELY
-253 LTLYDGLQNLGHAP
+253 LTLYDGLEKLAFAP

-278 REKSIVDVLTL
+278 RERSIIDVLTL
-289 DRLGA
+289 DKLGT
-294 DGDDTLL
+294 DDSDTLL
-301 VRPRQADGRSSP
+301 VRPRQADRRATP

-329 NVAIDEKPWD
+329 SVAIAEKPWD

-349 PGARSRLKLANLDD
+349 PGARSRLKLANLED
-363 VAKTKGVAEGANPL
+363 VAKAKGVAEGANPL

-426 TIGATPADRAKQKN
+426 TIGATPAERAKQKN

-467 WSARLGNSLVNN
+467 WSARLGNSLINN
-479 FRGEWPLNWN
+479 FRGEWPANWN
-489 GKPFDNSFWLRNPTV
+489 GRSFDNTFWLRNPTV
-504 IDERLMEY
+504 IDERLMDY
-512 DGGREVGIA
+512 SDGRETGIA
-521 DSFAQRAGELRRHFV
+521 EAFAARAVELRSHFV
-536 ENEDVRRHFANP
+536 DNLDVRRHFADP
-548 ALAWDEA
+548 AKAWDEA
-555 FRANDGGVAYLV
+555 FRANDGGVSYLV
-567 KSLIPVCDPAIKRAQ
+567 RNLIPVCDPAIKRAQ
-582 VRGQLDVQLRRL
+582 VRGQLEVQVRRL

-600 FHSASDGDARA
+600 FHSAADGDARA
-611 KKRELIQTVLRG
+611 KKRDLVHTVLRG
-623 LANVIQQQLFGELVA
+623 LATCIQHQLFGELVA
-638 ALQVADTALREIY
+638 ALQIRDSALRDIY
-651 FRIATAQPSEE
+651 FRIATARSGEDVEAKRAKSAPPS
-662 GMGKNGM
+662 
-669 GKNGKLQPAAAQ
+669 Q
-681 STGAAVDIGAIFA
+681 SATGASVDLGAIFA

-699 ETGRTPPP
+699 DAGHSAPP
-707 SGVIEDRA
+707 SGVLEDRA

-720 EAAEYWLENMRRVG
+720 EAAEYWLENMRRIG
-734 ADEKA
+734 ADDKA

-752 LIDELIVGAHR
+752 LIDELVVGAHR

-768 QLSHEVRELENAANA
+768 QLSLDVRALENAANS

-791 QVRTAS
+791 QVRTAA

-806 LGFDK
+806 LGFDR
-811 LPLDQRPGL
+811 LPVEQRPGL
-820 PPNAPLRRV
+820 PPHAPTRRV
-829 FEQPTIMIDGI
+829 FQSPAAPNGA
-840 PQLSENP
+840 PVLSEEP
-847 APIYADYCKDW
+847 GSIYADYCKDW

-872 EGGREITPEQND
+872 EGGREITAEQNE
-884 RLGAILRTV
+884 RLGAILRAV

>member
-1 MDTVDLKLAQDCEAL
+1 MDTVDLKLAQDCESL
-16 AVTASEGVAWLRNAA
+16 AVAASEGVAWLKNASA
-31 EQSPTVAQQAPS
+31 QSPTVAQQAPS
-43 LVGELQKVRNQSRKL
+43 LISELHKVRNQSRKL

-92 LQARFADKAYDFLR
+92 LQARFADKTYDFLR

-126 LSDGSTEF
+126 LSDGAPDF

-155 LDFDHQKAEFIGPD
+155 LDFDHQKAAFERPD

-182 KAHPA
+182 KALPT
-187 PVGDLESDDVLDLIE
+187 PPGDLDSDDVLDLIE

-210 VTAELRTDYWR
+210 VTAELRTDFWR

-229 LSGTDRAR
+229 LSGHDRAR

-253 LTLYDGLQNLGHAP
+253 LMLYDGLQKLAFAP

-289 DRLGA
+289 DRLSA
-294 DGDDTLL
+294 DSEDTLT
-301 VRPRQADGRSSP
+301 VRPKQADGRASA
-313 DARLP
+313 DAELP

-329 NVAIDEKPWD
+329 SVAIAEKPWD

-363 VAKTKGVAEGANPL
+363 VAKSKGVAEGANPL

-479 FRGEWPLNWN
+479 FRGEWPANWN
-489 GKPFDNSFWLRNPTV
+489 GKPFDNTFWLRNPTV
-504 IDERLMEY
+504 IDERLMNN
-512 DGGREVGIA
+512 DDGREGGIA
-521 DSFAQRAGELRRHFV
+521 EAFAQRAVELRGHFIH
-536 ENEDVRRHFANP
+536 NADVKRHFADP
-548 ALAWDEA
+548 ARAWDEA
-555 FRANDGGVAYLV
+555 FKPNDGGVSYLV
-567 KSLIPVCDPAIKRAQ
+567 KNLTPVCDPAIKRAQ
-582 VRGQLDVQLRRL
+582 VRGQLEIQARRL

-611 KKRELIQTVLRG
+611 KKRDLVHTVLRG
-623 LANVIQQQLFGELVA
+623 LATCIQQQLFGELVA
-638 ALQVADTALREIY
+638 ALQIADGALRDIY
-651 FRIATAQPSEE
+651 FRIATARPSDEQTA
-662 GMGKNGM
+662 G
-669 GKNGKLQPAAAQ
+669 NGKAGGVVAQ
-681 STGAAVDIGAIFA
+681 STGAAVDLGAIFA
-694 DVFGE
+694 DVFGDDA
-699 ETGRTPPP
+699 GRSAPPP
-707 SGVIEDRA
+707 SGVLEDRA

-720 EAAEYWLENMRRVG
+720 EAAEYWLENMRRIG

-752 LIDELIVGAHR
+752 LIDELVVGAHR

-768 QLSHEVRELENAANA
+768 QLSLDVRALENAANA

-791 QVRTAS
+791 QVRTAAS
-797 SALNGYVSA
+797 SLNGYISA
-806 LGFDK
+806 LGFDR
-811 LPLDQRPGL
+811 LPLEQRPGL
-820 PPNAPLRRV
+820 PPNAPTRRV
-829 FEQPTIMIDGI
+829 FEHAAMTVDGV
-840 PQLSENP
+840 PRLSEDP

-884 RLGAILRTV
+884 QLGAILR
-893 AA
+893 AMPA

>member
-1 MDTVDLKLAQDCEAL
+1 
-16 AVTASEGVAWLRNAA
+16 
-31 EQSPTVAQQAPS
+31 
-43 LVGELQKVRNQSRKL
+43 
-58 ARAARRRM
+58 
-66 CVGVFG
+66 
-72 PSQAGKSYLVSILA
+72 
-86 SRDGRP
+86 
-92 LQARFADKAYDFLR
+92 
-106 EINPPGN
+106 
-113 RESTGLVTRFGLG
+113 
-126 LSDGSTEF
+126 
-134 PVRVRLLTQTDIVKI
+134 
-149 LGNSFL
+149 
-155 LDFDHQKAEFIGPD
+155 
-169 GAAIRKRLTELRA
+169 
-182 KAHPA
+182 
-187 PVGDLESDDVLDLIE
+187 
-202 YFDTFFAG
+202 
-210 VTAELRTDYWR
+210 
-221 EAIDLAPR
+221 
-229 LSGTDRAR
+229 
-237 LWSVLWY
+237 
-244 DFQPFTDLY
+244 
-253 LTLYDGLQNLGHAP
+253 
-267 EALLGMDALIP
+267 
-278 REKSIVDVLTL
+278 
-289 DRLGA
+289 
-294 DGDDTLL
+294 
-301 VRPRQADGRSSP
+301 
-313 DARLP
+313 
-318 RSLVCALTAEL
+318 
-329 NVAIDEKPWD
+329 
-339 FFDHT
+339 
-344 DLLDF
+344 
-349 PGARSRLKLANLDD
+349 
-363 VAKTKGVAEGANPL
+363 
-377 RELLLRGKVAYLF
+377 
-390 QRYSAE
+390 
-396 RELSAILLCIPD
+396 
-408 GNQEVRDLSDMMT
+408 MMS

-479 FRGEWPLNWN
+479 FRGEWPLDWN

-504 IDERLMEY
+504 IDERLMDY

-521 DSFAQRAGELRRHFV
+521 ESFAQRAGELRRHFI
-536 ENEDVRRHFANP
+536 ENDDVRRHFADP
-548 ALAWDEA
+548 AQAWDEA
-555 FRANDGGVAYLV
+555 FRANDGGVAHLV

-582 VRGQLDVQLRRL
+582 VRGQLEIQLRRL

-600 FHSASDGDARA
+600 FHSASDGDART
-611 KKRELIQTVLRG
+611 KKRDLIHTVLRG
-623 LANVIQQQLFGELVA
+623 LANVIQQQLFGELVG

-651 FRIATAQPSEE
+651 FRIATARSSDE
-662 GMGKNGM
+662 GLGR
-669 GKNGKLQPAAAQ
+669 NGKPPAAAAQ

-699 ETGRTPPP
+699 EPGRAPPP

-720 EAAEYWLENMRRVG
+720 EAAEYWLENMRRIG

-829 FEQPTIMIDGI
+829 FEHPAILVDGI

>member
-1 MDTVDLKLAQDCEAL
+1 MDTIDLRLAQDCEAL
-16 AVTASEGVAWLRNAA
+16 AVSASEGVAWLKGAA

-43 LVGELQKVRNQSRKL
+43 LISELQKVRNQSRKL

-86 SRDGRP
+86 SRDGNP
-92 LQARFADKAYDFLR
+92 LQAKFADQSYDFLK

-126 LSDGSTEF
+126 LSAGDKDF

-155 LDFDHQKAEFIGPD
+155 LDFDHQKAAFERPD
-169 GAAIRKRLTELRA
+169 GAAIRKRLSELRA
-182 KAHPA
+182 KAMPSA
-187 PVGDLESDDVLDLIE
+187 VGDLDSDDVLDLIE

-221 EAIDLAPR
+221 EAIELAPR
-229 LSGTDRAR
+229 LGGRDRAR
-237 LWSVLWY
+237 LWSLLWY
-244 DFQPFTDLY
+244 DFEPFTELY
-253 LTLYDGLQNLGHAP
+253 LTLYDGLQKLAFAP

-294 DGDDTLL
+294 DSADTLE
-301 VRPRQADGRSSP
+301 VRPLHTDGRAAP

-318 RSLVCALTAEL
+318 RSLICALTAEL
-329 NVAIDEKPWD
+329 SVAIAEKPWD

-349 PGARSRLKLANLDD
+349 PGARSRLKLANLED
-363 VAKTKGVAEGANPL
+363 VAKAKGVAEGANPL

-426 TIGATPADRAKQKN
+426 TIGATPGERAKQRN
-440 ALFLVLTKMDREFEQ
+440 ALFLVLSKMDREFEQ

-467 WSARLGNSLVNN
+467 WSARLNNSLINN
-479 FRGEWPLNWN
+479 FRGEWPTNWN
-489 GKPFDNSFWLRNPTV
+489 GRPFDNTFWLRNPTV
-504 IDERLMEY
+504 IDERLMDYE
-512 DGGREVGIA
+512 GGRERGIA
-521 DSFAQRAGELRRHFV
+521 ESFAERAVELRGHFV
-536 ENEDVRRHFANP
+536 ANLDVRRHFADP
-548 ALAWDEA
+548 ARAWDEA
-555 FRANDGGVAYLV
+555 FRPNDGGVSYLV
-567 KSLIPVCDPAIKRAQ
+567 RSLIPVCDPVIKRAQ
-582 VRGQLDVQLRRL
+582 VRGQLEVQIRRL

-600 FHSASDGDARA
+600 FHSAADGDSRA
-611 KKRELIQTVLRG
+611 EKRDLVHTVLRG
-623 LANVIQQQLFGELVA
+623 LGPCIQQQLFGELVA
-638 ALQVADTALREIY
+638 ALHVAESALREIY
-651 FRIATAQPSEE
+651 FRISTARPAEE
-662 GMGKNGM
+662 ADGR
-669 GKNGKLQPAAAQ
+669 NGKAPAHVTQA
-681 STGAAVDIGAIFA
+681 TGASVDLGAIFA
-694 DVFGE
+694 DVFGDE
-699 ETGRTPPP
+699 PGRSAPPA
-707 SGVIEDRA
+707 GVLEDRA

-752 LIDELIVGAHR
+752 LIDELVVGAHR

-797 SALNGYVSA
+797 TALNGYVSA
-806 LGFDK
+806 LGFDR

-820 PPNAPLRRV
+820 PPNNPVRRV
-829 FEQPTIMIDGI
+829 FETPAIVNGVPT
-840 PQLSENP
+840 LSEDP
-847 APIYADYCKDW
+847 RPIYADYCKDW

-884 RLGAILRTV
+884 RLGAILRAV
-893 AA
+893 PA

>member
-16 AVTASEGVAWLRNAA
+16 AVSASEGVGWLKNAA
-31 EQSPTVAQQAPS
+31 SQSPTVAQQAPS
-43 LVGELQKVRNQSRKL
+43 LISELQKVRNQSRKL

-92 LQARFADKAYDFLR
+92 LQARFADRTYDFLR

-113 RESTGLVTRFGLG
+113 RELTGLVTRFGLG
-126 LSDGSTEF
+126 LSDVAPDF

-155 LDFDHQKAEFIGPD
+155 MDFDHQKAAFERPD
-169 GAAIRKRLTELRA
+169 GEAIRKRLAELRA
-182 KAHPA
+182 KALPT
-187 PVGDLESDDVLDLIE
+187 PPGDLDSDDVLDLIE

-210 VTAELRTDYWR
+210 ITSELRTEYWR
-221 EAIDLAPR
+221 EAIELAPR
-229 LSGTDRAR
+229 LSGIDRAQ

-253 LTLYDGLQNLGHAP
+253 LTLYDGLEKLGHAP
-267 EALLGMDALIP
+267 EALLGMDSLIP

-289 DRLGA
+289 DKLGA
-294 DGDDTLL
+294 DDSDTLL
-301 VRPRQADGRSSP
+301 VRPRQADRKTSP

-329 NVAIDEKPWD
+329 SVAIDEKPWD
-339 FFDHT
+339 FFEHT

-349 PGARSRLKLANLDD
+349 PGARSRLKLASLED
-363 VAKTKGVAEGANPL
+363 VAKAKGVAEGANPL

-426 TIGATPADRAKQKN
+426 TIGATPADRAKQRN

-467 WSARLGNSLVNN
+467 WSARLGNSLINN
-479 FRGEWPLNWN
+479 FRGEWPANWN
-489 GKPFDNSFWLRNPTV
+489 GRPFDNSFWLRNPTV
-504 IDERLMEY
+504 LDERLMDY
-512 DGGREVGIA
+512 DGGRETGIA
-521 DSFAQRAGELRRHFV
+521 EAFAERAVELRGHFV
-536 ENEDVRRHFANP
+536 ENLDVRRHFADP
-548 ALAWDEA
+548 ARAWDEA

-567 KSLIPVCDPAIKRAQ
+567 KCLTPVCDPAIKRAQ
-582 VRGQLDVQLRRL
+582 VRGQLEIQVRRL

-600 FHSASDGDARA
+600 FHSADDGDART
-611 KKRELIQTVLRG
+611 KKRDLVQTVLRG
-623 LANVIQQQLFGELVA
+623 LSTCIQQQLFGQLVA
-638 ALQVADTALREIY
+638 ALQVGDSALRDIY
-651 FRIATAQPSEE
+651 FRIANARASDDQAKA
-662 GMGKNGM
+662 GK
-669 GKNGKLQPAAAQ
+669 PANQAAQ
-681 STGAAVDIGAIFA
+681 STGASVDLGAIFA
-694 DVFGE
+694 DVFGDE
-699 ETGRTPPP
+699 DGRTAPP
-707 SGVIEDRA
+707 SGVLEDRA

-720 EAAEYWLENMRRVG
+720 EAAEYWLENMRRIG
-734 ADEKA
+734 ADDKA

-752 LIDELIVGAHR
+752 LIDELVVGAHR

-768 QLSHEVRELENAANA
+768 QLSLDVRALENAANA
-783 KWEEIAER
+783 KWEDIAER
-791 QVRTAS
+791 QVRTAA

-806 LGFDK
+806 LGFDR
-811 LPLDQRPGL
+811 LPLEQRPGL
-820 PPNAPLRRV
+820 PPGAPTRRV
-829 FEQPTIMIDGI
+829 FEG
-840 PQLSENP
+840 P
-847 APIYADYCKDW
+847 APINGAPALGEEPGSIYADYCRDW
-858 MRAFLQLAMDNVGY
+858 MRAFLQLAMDNIGY
-872 EGGREITPEQND
+872 EGGREITAEQNE
-884 RLGAILRTV
+884 RLGVILRAV

>member
-16 AVTASEGVAWLRNAA
+16 AVAASEGVTWLKNASA
-31 EQSPTVAQQAPS
+31 QSPTVAQQAPS

-92 LQARFADKAYDFLR
+92 LQARFADRSYDFLR

-126 LSDGSTEF
+126 LSDVSHDF

-155 LDFDHQKAEFIGPD
+155 LDFDHQKAEFQGPD
-169 GAAIRKRLTELRA
+169 GAAIRKRLAELRA
-182 KAHPA
+182 KAQPT
-187 PVGDLESDDVLDLIE
+187 PVGDLDADDVLDLIE

-229 LSGTDRAR
+229 LSGHDRAR

-253 LTLYDGLQNLGHAP
+253 LTLYEGLQKLAFAP

-278 REKSIVDVLTL
+278 REKSIIDVLTL

-294 DGDDTLL
+294 DSDDTLQ
-301 VRPRQADGRSSP
+301 VRPKQADGRSSP
-313 DARLP
+313 DTSLP
-318 RSLVCALTAEL
+318 RSLICALTAEL
-329 NVAIDEKPWD
+329 NVAIAEKPWD

-349 PGARSRLKLANLDD
+349 PGARSRLKLAKLDD
-363 VAKTKGVAEGANPL
+363 VSKAKGVAEGANPL

-390 QRYSAE
+390 QRYSSE

-440 ALFLVLTKMDREFEQ
+440 ALFLVLSKMDREFEQ
-455 KAGETEESRRLR
+455 KAGETEESRHLR

-489 GKPFDNSFWLRNPTV
+489 GRPFDNTFWLRNPTV
-504 IDERLMEY
+504 IDERLMDY

-521 DSFAQRAGELRRHFV
+521 DTFAQRATELRRHFID
-536 ENEDVRRHFANP
+536 NEDVRRHFADP
-548 ALAWDEA
+548 ARAWDEA
-555 FRANDGGVAYLV
+555 FRANDGGVSYLV

-582 VRGQLDVQLRRL
+582 VRGQLDVQIRRL

-611 KKRELIQTVLRG
+611 KKRDLVHTVLRG

-651 FRIATAQPSEE
+651 FRIATARASDDAPAR
-662 GMGKNGM
+662 
-669 GKNGKLQPAAAQ
+669 NGKSQSPVAQ
-681 STGAAVDIGAIFA
+681 STGAAVDLGAIFA

-699 ETGRTPPP
+699 EASRHAPTP
-707 SGVIEDRA
+707 SGVLEDRA

-720 EAAEYWLENMRRVG
+720 EAADYWLENMRRVG

-739 LSHFGVDRQHLGW
+739 LSHYGVDRQHLGW

-768 QLSHEVRELENAANA
+768 QLSHEVRALENAANA

-820 PPNAPLRRV
+820 PPNAPTRRV
-829 FEQPTIMIDGI
+829 FEHPTLMVDGV
-840 PQLSENP
+840 PVLSEDP

-884 RLGAILRTV
+884 RLGAILRAV
-893 AA
+893 PA

>member
-1 MDTVDLKLAQDCEAL
+1 MDTIDLKLAQDCEAL
-16 AVTASEGVAWLRNAA
+16 AVAASEGVNWLKGAA
-31 EQSPTVAQQAPS
+31 QQSPTVAQQAPS
-43 LVGELQKVRNQSRKL
+43 LISELQKVRNQSRKL

-92 LQARFADKAYDFLR
+92 LQARFADRTYDFLR

-126 LSDGSTEF
+126 LSDVTPEF

-155 LDFDHQKAEFIGPD
+155 LDFDHQKAAFERPD
-169 GAAIRKRLTELRA
+169 GEAIRKRLMELRGRMLP
-182 KAHPA
+182 KAP
-187 PVGDLESDDVLDLIE
+187 GDLDADDVLDLIE

-221 EAIDLAPR
+221 EAIELAPR
-229 LSGTDRAR
+229 LSGRDRAR

-244 DFQPFTDLY
+244 DFEPFTELY
-253 LTLYDGLQNLGHAP
+253 LTLYEGLEKLAFAP
-267 EALLGMDALIP
+267 EAVLGMDALIP
-278 REKSIVDVLTL
+278 REKSIIDVLTL
-289 DRLGA
+289 DKLGA
-294 DGDDTLL
+294 DAGDTLL
-301 VRPRQADGRSSP
+301 VRPKQADRRTTP
-313 DARLP
+313 DATLP

-329 NVAIDEKPWD
+329 SVAIDEKPWD

-349 PGARSRLKLANLDD
+349 PGARSRLKLASLQD
-363 VAKTKGVAEGANPL
+363 VAKAKGVAEGANPL

-408 GNQEVRDLSDMMT
+408 GNQEVRDLSDMMA

-440 ALFLVLTKMDREFEQ
+440 ALFLALTKMDREFEQ
-455 KAGETEESRRLR
+455 KAGETEESRHLR
-467 WSARLGNSLVNN
+467 WSARLSNSLTSN
-479 FRGEWPLNWN
+479 FRGEWPTNWD
-489 GKPFDNSFWLRNPTV
+489 GRPFDNTFWLRNPTV
-504 IDERLMEY
+504 IDERLMDY
-512 DGGREVGIA
+512 RAGREIGIA
-521 DSFAQRAGELRRHFV
+521 EAFAERAAELRAHFID
-536 ENEDVRRHFANP
+536 NFDVKRHFAHP
-548 ALAWDEA
+548 AKAWDEA
-555 FRANDGGVAYLV
+555 FRANDGGVSYLV
-567 KSLIPVCDPAIKRAQ
+567 TNLIPLCDPAIKRAQ
-582 VRGQLDVQLRRL
+582 VRGQLEVQVRRL

-611 KKRELIQTVLRG
+611 KKRELVQTVLRG
-623 LANVIQQQLFGELVA
+623 LATCIQHQLFGELVA
-638 ALQVADTALREIY
+638 ALQVADTALRDIY
-651 FRIATAQPSEE
+651 FRIATARSGEDPDKTKAGKPQPQGQS
-662 GMGKNGM
+662 
-669 GKNGKLQPAAAQ
+669 
-681 STGAAVDIGAIFA
+681 STGASVDLGAIFA

-699 ETGRTPPP
+699 EAGRSAPP
-707 SGVIEDRA
+707 SGVLEDRA

-734 ADEKA
+734 ADDKA

-752 LIDELIVGAHR
+752 LIDELVVGAHR

-768 QLSHEVRELENAANA
+768 QLSLDVRALENAANA
-783 KWEEIAER
+783 KWEDIAER
-791 QVRTAS
+791 QVHTAA

-806 LGFDK
+806 LGFDR

-820 PPNAPLRRV
+820 PPNSPTRRV
-829 FEQPTIMIDGI
+829 FESPPI
-840 PQLSENP
+840 PEGGPVLSEDP

-858 MRAFLQLAMDNVGY
+858 MRAFLQLAMDNIGY
-872 EGGREITPEQND
+872 EGGREITAEQNES
-884 RLGAILRTV
+884 LGAILRAV
-893 AA
+893 PA